1 MRWITWYEAL
11 FFCRWLTELWR
22 ERLPAGCV
30 VTLPSEVEWEKGARG
45 GLLIPAPGAAHIRAA
60 ADADFAPAP
69 GAPALEE
76 NPLPRR
82 RYPWGDD
89 FDAGKANT
97 EEGGVGETNAV
108 GAFPRGETPYGCL
121 EMSGNVWEWTRS
133 HWQVYSYQLNGK
145 REDLAAG
152 ATVPRVLRGG
162 AYYANNACARCSF
175 RLRRYPY
182 NHSRYDGVRLAV
194 SPFPF
199 DLCPFG
205 L

>member
-1 MRWITWYEAL
+1 M
-11 FFCRWLTELWR
+11 
-22 ERLPAGCV
+22 GV
-30 VTLPSEVEWEKGARG
+30 DAR
-45 GLLIPAPGAAHIRAA
+45 
-60 ADADFAPAP
+60 
-69 GAPALEE
+69 
-76 NPLPRR
+76 
-82 RYPWGDD
+82 
-89 FDAGKANT
+89 
-97 EEGGVGETNAV
+97 
-108 GAFPRGETPYGCL
+108 
-121 EMSGNVWEWTRS
+121 

-162 AYYANNACARCSF
+162 AYYANNACARYSF